1 MEDKE
6 IYVLKDGDCNEF
18 GAYDA
23 LWAMYEDFKKY
34 YASQYPLITNFL
46 PSSSE
51 LTDEEVLKFFS
62 DNDFL
67 VEVYILHEYR

>member
-1 MEDKE
+1 MENKE

-18 GAYDA
+18 GAYDV
-23 LWAMYEDFKKY
+23 LWAMYLDFKKY
-34 YASQYPLITNFL
+34 SAPQYPHITNFL

-62 DNDFL
+62 DNNFL
-67 VEVYILHEYR
+67 VEVYTLHEYR

>member
-6 IYVLKDGDCNEF
+6 IYVLKDGDCNDF

-23 LWAMYEDFKKY
+23 LWAMYEYFKKY

-46 PSSSE
+46 SSSSE

-67 VEVYILHEYR
+67 VEVYTLHEYR